1 MTRTWFNGMPS
12 VSATPDL
19 TPNGTCVDDQIVR
32 WSPCHSA
39 TIARGSIGTACEPSA
54 T

>member
-1 MTRTWFNGMPS
+1 MTRTWFCDIPS
-12 VSATPDL
+12 VSATPDR
-19 TPNGTCVDDQIVR
+19 TANGTCVDDQIVT

-39 TIARGSIGTACEPSA
+39 RIARGSIGTACEPSA